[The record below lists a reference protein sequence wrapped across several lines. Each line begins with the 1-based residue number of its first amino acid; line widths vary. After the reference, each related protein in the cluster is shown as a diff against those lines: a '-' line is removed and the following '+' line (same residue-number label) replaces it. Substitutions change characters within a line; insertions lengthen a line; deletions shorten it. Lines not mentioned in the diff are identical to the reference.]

1 MRVVHIWKRIH
12 ELGSLT
18 SDTTY
23 TRKLIYLFF
32 LCIHQCHMKY
42 IVQRQ
47 LTVTNAIKQNE
58 WVCRLRVR
66 LDQTVS
72 SIIELPKSGK
82 SILRSKNTHTINN
95 LMVTKWNNTKA
106 YVTWKIHELYT
117 SVCCWR
123 CESNGKWFYIQEAKR
138 KDGIAEWQ

>member
-1 MRVVHIWKRIH
+1 
-12 ELGSLT
+12 
-18 SDTTY
+18 
-23 TRKLIYLFF
+23 
-32 LCIHQCHMKY
+32 MKY

-82 SILRSKNTHTINN
+82 SILRSKNTHTINILWSPN
-95 LMVTKWNNTKA
+95 EITPRPMLHEKYMNNTRV
-106 YVTWKIHELYT
+106 YVPEDVKVMANGFT
-117 SVCCWR
+117 SKKQ
-123 CESNGKWFYIQEAKR
+123 NAKM
-138 KDGIAEWQ
+138 GWQ